1 MNTRAFK
8 RTPVAQAVSLILGS
22 TFLAPAFA
30 QDANPEATNLDEI
43 VVTGIRGSLTSS
55 MNLKREAMGVV
66 DGIVA
71 EDIGKFPDTNL
82 AESLQRISGV
92 SIDRS
97 IGEGSR
103 ITVRGVGPD
112 YNLVLLNGRQMPGS
126 SIADTSASNS
136 RSFDFANLASEAIS
150 GVEVYKTSRASS
162 STGGIGATVN
172 IKTTRPLD
180 APGTRVSFGVKGVN
194 DTSASNLPDNLKG
207 SDFTPEVSG
216 IFSMTSE
223 DGTFGIAATA
233 SYQERDLGFNQAAV
247 GNGWRPFAG
256 DENNWG
262 TIPNEGAPGS
272 QNITNHPGPDDIY
285 SVPQNLGYSV
295 NGIER
300 KRTNGQLTFQF
311 KPIDTMTATLDYTY
325 SENKVHTRRNELSV
339 WFNFGPSV
347 STWTD
352 GPVAA
357 PLSYSE
363 TINGPGFSDLSMGGA
378 EFATKNVNNSTGF
391 NLAWEASDRLG
402 FEFDFHNSTA
412 TSGSDSP
419 FGSNATL
426 GVATFD
432 RGTTTADFSQDFPV
446 MSVVL
451 PNGRTSINP
460 ALAQVTGSSFRN
472 SYTKAEVQQEQLKG
486 KFALN
491 DSSKLDFGL
500 AFTEVNNRSA
510 FANVQSDNTWGGIPG
525 VSPDDYP
532 DDVWQLQNVRGYFDQ
547 ISGSSNPNL
556 FNEFFSWNFR
566 DVRQLVADA
575 RGLQLGNTATCAL
588 NGNESIRVP
597 CYEASNQWGTDRRTQ
612 EKSKSAYLQ
621 YSVGF
626 DTALPINVGVGVR
639 YEKTDVTSTALV
651 PIPIAISWTGNN
663 EFPIQF
669 EKSPGFTTLT
679 GSYDYVLPSVDFSID
694 LTSSLKLRASYG
706 QSIGRPGW
714 GDIQG
719 GQILN
724 GLARADGG
732 DASQGD
738 PNLKPLESKNYD
750 LSVEWYYADASYMS
764 IGYFKKDIDN
774 YIGATTFTTT
784 EFNLPHPGIGAG
796 YYDEAA
802 ADCAEN
808 GQAGE
813 ITCIRNFIFL
823 NHDGDPGV
831 VRGLDNDAGDQT
843 GTITGIPGDPLA
855 EFEIQI
861 PTNQRSAK
869 LDGWELAIQHMF
881 GDSGFGASANYTK
894 VDSNLA
900 YNNFDRNNQF
910 AIVGLSDSANVVAFY
925 EKHGWSVRAA
935 YNWRDEFL
943 AGLADGAGSNPAYVE
958 AYGQLDLN
966 VGYNITDNFSVAL
979 EAINL
984 TNETQRL
991 HGRDKHE
998 ALFVTQ
1004 TGARYMIGA
1013 RYKFGQ

>member
-1 MNTRAFK
+1 MNTRAFN
-8 RTPVAQAVSLILGS
+8 RTPVAQAISIILGS
-22 TFLAPAFA
+22 TVLMPAFA
-30 QDANPEATNLDEI
+30 QDANTDATTLDEI

-55 MNLKREAMGVV
+55 MNLKREATGIV

-82 AESLQRISGV
+82 AESLQRIPGV

-97 IGEGSR
+97 IGEGSK

-126 SIADTSASNS
+126 SIADTGASNS
-136 RSFDFANLASEAIS
+136 RSFDFANLASEAIA

-180 APGTRVSFGVKGVN
+180 APGTRFNFGLKGVN
-194 DTSASNLPDNLKG
+194 DSSASNLPDNLKG

-272 QNITNHPGPDDIY
+272 ENVTNHPGADDIY

-311 KPIDTMTATLDYTY
+311 KPIDSMTATLDYTY

-347 STWTD
+347 STWSD
-352 GPVAA
+352 GPVAG

-363 TINGPGFSDLSMGGA
+363 TINGPNFSDLSMGGA
-378 EFATKNVNNSTGF
+378 EFATKNVNNSAGF
-391 NLAWEASDRLG
+391 NLAWEASERFGL
-402 FEFDFHNSTA
+402 EFDFHDSTA
-412 TSGSDSP
+412 TSGADSP
-419 FGSNATL
+419 FGSNAVL

-432 RGTTTADFSQDFPV
+432 RGTTTGDFSQDFPV
-446 MSVVL
+446 ISVVL
-451 PNGRTSINP
+451 PNGRTSID
-460 ALAQVTGSSFRN
+460 ASLAQVTGSSFRN

-486 KFALN
+486 KFALS

-500 AFTEVNNRSA
+500 AFTDVNNRSA

-525 VSPDDYP
+525 ITPADYP
-532 DDVWQLQNVRGYFDQ
+532 DAVWQPQHVRGYFDN

-575 RGLQLGNTATCAL
+575 RGLLAGNTATCAL
-588 NGNESIRVP
+588 NGVESIRVP
-597 CYEASNQWGTDRRTQ
+597 CYEASNRWGTDRRTE
-612 EKSKSAYLQ
+612 EKSKSAYVQ

-626 DTALPINVGVGVR
+626 DTAMPINVGVGVR

-669 EKSPGFTTLT
+669 ENSPGFTTLT
-679 GSYDYVLPSVDFSID
+679 GSYHYLLPSLDFSMD
-694 LTSSLKLRASYG
+694 LTSSLKVRASYG
-706 QSIGRPGW
+706 ESIGRPGW

-724 GLARADGG
+724 NLARADGG
-732 DASQGD
+732 TASQGD

-750 LSVEWYYADASYMS
+750 LSLEWYYGDASYMS
-764 IGYFKKDIDN
+764 VGYFKKDIDN
-774 YIGATTFTTT
+774 YIGVTTIQST

-802 ADCAEN
+802 ATCPSGD
-808 GQAGE
+808 

-831 VRGLDNDAGDQT
+831 VRGPDNPAGDQT
-843 GTITGIPGDPLA
+843 GTITGIAGDPLA
-855 EFEIQI
+855 VFDIQV

-881 GDSGFGASANYTK
+881 GDSGFGASANYTM

-900 YNNFDRNNQF
+900 YDNFDRNNQF
-910 AIVGLSDSANVVAFY
+910 AIVGLSDSANLVAFY
-925 EKHGWSVRAA
+925 EKYDWSIRAA

-943 AGLADGAGSNPAYVE
+943 AGLADGAGSNPVYVE
-958 AYGQLDLN
+958 AYGQIDLN
-966 VGYNITDNFSVAL
+966 VGYNINDNLSVAF

-984 TNETQRL
+984 TDENQRL
-991 HGRDKHE
+991 HGRNIHD

-1013 RYKFGQ
+1013 RYKFGK